1 MQFNEGVTMNG
12 LRQLM
17 RLVIFAGMINLLIA
31 GASAQGYPAKPIR
44 VIIPYPP
51 GGGNDIVV
59 RSIGQKLAERLGQSV
74 LVENKPGGGTLIG
87 AEAAAKSAPDG
98 YSLFLGTIATMS
110 INPSLYRTLP
120 YDPVK
125 DFAPITQLVNYS
137 MFLVVNPSVP
147 ANSVAE
153 LLALA
158 KTRQL
163 SYASFGNG
171 STSHL
176 GMELLKAMT
185 GVQLLHVP
193 YKGSLPALTD
203 VMGGQVPVMFV
214 DLPPS
219 LSQIKSG
226 RVRALGVSSLRRSTL
241 MPEVPAVAETVPS
254 FSYASWAG
262 LFAPTATPAAIIA
275 RLHDEIVHVLN
286 QPDIKAQLSG
296 LGAEPVGSTPQEF
309 AALIRSEIAKW
320 AKVVKVSGAKLD

>member
-1 MQFNEGVTMNG
+1 MQFNEGVTMNV

-17 RLVIFAGMINLLIA
+17 RLVIFAGMMNLLIA
-31 GASAQGYPAKPIR
+31 GAFAQGYPAKPIR

-110 INPSLYRTLP
+110 INPSLYRVLP

-137 MFLVVNPSVP
+137 MLLVVNPSVP

-226 RVRALGVSSLRRSTL
+226 RVRALGVSSLQRSTL
-241 MPEVPAVAETVPS
+241 MPEVPTVAETVPS

-262 LFAPTATPAAIIA
+262 LLAPAGTPAPIIA
-275 RLHDEIVHVLN
+275 RLHDEIVHVLS

>member
-1 MQFNEGVTMNG
+1 MNV

-17 RLVIFAGMINLLIA
+17 RLVIFAGMMNLLIA
-31 GASAQGYPAKPIR
+31 GAFAQGYPAKPIR

-137 MFLVVNPSVP
+137 MLLVVNPSVP

-158 KTRQL
+158 KMRQL

-241 MPEVPAVAETVPS
+241 MPEVPTVAETVPG

-275 RLHDEIVHVLN
+275 RLHDEIVHVLG

-309 AALIRSEIAKW
+309 ATLIRSEIAKW

>member
-1 MQFNEGVTMNG
+1 MNG
-12 LRQLM
+12 VRQLIQ
-17 RLVIFAGMINLLIA
+17 LATFAGMIGLLTA
-31 GASAQGYPAKPIR
+31 GAFAQGYPGKPIK
-44 VIIPYPP
+44 VIVPYPP

-59 RSIGQKLAERLGQSV
+59 RSIGQTLAEHLGQSV
-74 LVENKPGGGTLIG
+74 VVENKPGGGTLIG
-87 AEAAAKSAPDG
+87 AQAAAKSAPDG
-98 YSLFLGTIATMS
+98 YTLFLGTIATMS
-110 INPSLYRTLP
+110 INPSLYRELP

-137 MFLVVNPSVP
+137 MLLVANPSVP

-203 VMGGQVPVMFV
+203 VMSGHVPVMFV
-214 DLPPS
+214 DLPPAI
-219 LSQIKSG
+219 SQIKSG
-226 RVRALGVSSLRRSTL
+226 RVRALAVSSPQRSTL
-241 MPEVPAVAETVPS
+241 MPEVPTVAETVPN

-262 LFAPTATPAAIIA
+262 LLAPSGTPAAIIA
-275 RLHDEIVHVLN
+275 RLHDEVAQILS

-309 AALIRSEIAKW
+309 AALIHSEIAKW
-320 AKVVKVSGAKLD
+320 AKVVNVSGAKLD

>member
-1 MQFNEGVTMNG
+1 MQFNEGVTMNV

-17 RLVIFAGMINLLIA
+17 RLVIFAGMMNLLIA
-31 GASAQGYPAKPIR
+31 GAFAQGYPAKPIR

-137 MFLVVNPSVP
+137 MLLIVNPSVP

-226 RVRALGVSSLRRSTL
+226 RVRALGVSSLQRSTL
-241 MPEVPAVAETVPS
+241 MPEVPTVAETVPG

-309 AALIRSEIAKW
+309 ATLIRSEIAKW